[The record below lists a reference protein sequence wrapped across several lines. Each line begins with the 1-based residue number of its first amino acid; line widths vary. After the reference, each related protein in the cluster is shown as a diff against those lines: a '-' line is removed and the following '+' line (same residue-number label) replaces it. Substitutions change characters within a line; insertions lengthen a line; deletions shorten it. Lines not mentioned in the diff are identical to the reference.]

1 MIYVRKGTPNFME
14 SLKLKTKLLYLLLSV
29 ALGLL
34 IVGFVGYFN
43 LLSMKKHVDT
53 LYFGSLLPVNELS
66 SITNA
71 YHHELEANI
80 YRWNNGLINNEEL
93 SQSITLGLAHVDQMW
108 ATYVSHHKRPEELP
122 YVDYTSSQIEII
134 KRYFTEIRSLAAQQT
149 RRNAVSLNTLNDNV
163 TSIHTIITQL
173 ISYELAA
180 AKQERAALLIHHEN
194 SLIQLLVMLGAIL
207 LGVMTF
213 AWRIFKQIELQ
224 QQQLLASAQALKH
237 LNLKLEHA
245 SYTDTLTGLFNR
257 RYFNLVY
264 ERESKRALRASKS
277 ISFMMIDIDFFK
289 QYNDTYGH
297 LQGDVALQ
305 NVARVLKTS
314 LQRPGDFAFR
324 LGGEEF
330 GIVLS
335 DTDCAT
341 ARKMAEVLRYNVESL
356 GMEHKGNKKMGVVTI
371 SIGAVCITPTES
383 MGDEALLHTADTN
396 LYAAKERG
404 RNQVVFST
412 TL

>member
-1 MIYVRKGTPNFME
+1 ME

-43 LLSMKKHVDT
+43 LLSMKKNVDT
-53 LYFGSLLPVNELS
+53 LYFGSLLPINELS
-66 SITNA
+66 SITTA
-71 YHHELEANI
+71 YHHELEANV
-80 YRWNNGLINNEEL
+80 YRSNNGLISSEEL
-93 SQSITLGLAHVDQMW
+93 SQSITLGITHIDQLW
-108 ATYVSHHKRPEELP
+108 ASYTSHHKRPEELP
-122 YVDYTSSQIEII
+122 YVDYTSTQIEMM
-134 KRYFTEIRSLAAQQT
+134 KRYFIAIQSLSTQQT
-149 RRNAVSLNTLNDNV
+149 RRNAFSLNTLNDNIN
-163 TSIHTIITQL
+163 SIHGIITQL

-180 AKQERAALLIHHEN
+180 AKQERAALLIHYEN
-194 SLIQLLVMLGAIL
+194 SLVQLLVMLGAIL
-207 LGVMTF
+207 IGVMGF

-264 ERESKRALRASKS
+264 ERETKRALRASKF

-305 NVARVLKTS
+305 NVAHVLKTS

-330 GIVLS
+330 GILLS
-335 DTDCAT
+335 DTDCSS
-341 ARKMAEVLRYNVESL
+341 ARKMAEMLRYNVESL
-356 GMEHKGNKKMGVVTI
+356 GMEHKGNKKIGIVTI

-383 MGDEALLHTADTN
+383 MGDEALLHSADTN

-404 RNQVVFST
+404 RNQAVFTT